1 MNGIQRA
8 AINRFDFDIDRK
20 IVLRSE
26 NENSRGETRPSTTN
40 RADQNNPLI
49 DRGEK
54 YSRFPKETRLD
65 SPAAIPIESFTS
77 RRVEFLIVAS
87 LICIRIWRGGEG
99 WIKVGGRV
107 IHRHLVV

>member
-1 MNGIQRA
+1 MEYKGRLLT
-8 AINRFDFDIDRK
+8 DSSSLGYIDRK

-77 RRVEFLIVAS
+77 RVSDRCVAY
-87 LICIRIWRGGEG
+87 LHLDMEGWRGMD
-99 WIKVGGRV
+99 
-107 IHRHLVV
+107 